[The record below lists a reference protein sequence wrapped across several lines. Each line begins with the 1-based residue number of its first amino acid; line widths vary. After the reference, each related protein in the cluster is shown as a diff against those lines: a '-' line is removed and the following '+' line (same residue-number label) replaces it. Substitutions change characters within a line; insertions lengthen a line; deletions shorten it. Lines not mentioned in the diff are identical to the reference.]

1 MGAIEIHCR
10 IGGWYYRHDFYFNR
24 KLLRPS

>member
-10 IGGWYYRHDFYFNR
+10 IGGWYYRHDFI
-24 KLLRPS
+24 LRPS